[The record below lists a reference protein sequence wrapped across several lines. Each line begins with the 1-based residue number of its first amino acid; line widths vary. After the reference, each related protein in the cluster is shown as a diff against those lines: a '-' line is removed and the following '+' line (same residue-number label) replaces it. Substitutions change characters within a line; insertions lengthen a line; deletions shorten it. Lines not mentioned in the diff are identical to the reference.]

1 MDSRIRGKGYGGI
14 AIETLVNETRKVVV
28 LEVELP
34 TDEMSKRRVGFYERH
49 GFKLCEKKYVQ
60 PPYKAGDC
68 ELEMKIMW
76 CNAED
81 ISDKFDR
88 MVACIYNNVY
98 KKVSGKP

>member
-1 MDSRIRGKGYGGI
+1 MISKYELIMRIINMEDNYD
-14 AIETLVNETRKVVV
+14 V
-28 LEVELP
+28 LE
-34 TDEMSKRRVGFYERH
+34 DRV
-49 GFKLCEKKYVQ
+49 
-60 PPYKAGDC
+60 C

>member
-1 MDSRIRGKGYGGI
+1 M
-14 AIETLVNETRKVVV
+14 VNETGKVVV

-60 PPYKAGDC
+60 SPYKAGDC